1 MLLYL
6 ALCTGANGK
15 KVPWTPV
22 LKQRSRDSQL
32 AEFCWPCLKRVW
44 WVPED
49 LFGWKVNV
57 PQGSIP
63 EGTSLQAEGSAKY
76 GRTAAI
82 TFHMS
87 QLHVGGTQRQ
97 VTMGNMLVLITKL
110 WKCVLHPLFFYFLAV
125 FCVFFHS
132 ECSIRLCERLLIHSA
147 WLTLNSSI
155 CWTATKQ
162 LTYKNPLCLPMM
174 PLSFLFQNCLF
185 ILWNN
190 LRQPRCGAE

>member
-110 WKCVLHPLFFYFLAV
+110 WKCVLHPLFFYFLADLCLLS
-125 FCVFFHS
+125 FWMLYSPLWTIINSFRMTYSEFFYLLDCHQTINLQKPTFS
-132 ECSIRLCERLLIHSA
+132 SHDASLLPLSALLIH
-147 WLTLNSSI
+147 
-155 CWTATKQ
+155 
-162 LTYKNPLCLPMM
+162 PLK
-174 PLSFLFQNCLF
+174 
-185 ILWNN
+185 
-190 LRQPRCGAE
+190 